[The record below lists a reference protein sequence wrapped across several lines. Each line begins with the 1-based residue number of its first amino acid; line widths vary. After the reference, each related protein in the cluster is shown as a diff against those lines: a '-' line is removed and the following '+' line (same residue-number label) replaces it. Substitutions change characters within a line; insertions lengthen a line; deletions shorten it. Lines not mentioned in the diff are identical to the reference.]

1 MTISADVAR
10 RATNRGTPGR
20 VGDVRRQN
28 LALIM
33 HRLDA
38 AGQMTRA
45 QLATETGLTKA
56 SVSSLVAD
64 LMSAGLLS
72 EVGLNRVGERGRP
85 GLGVALNTEAAA
97 LGMEINV
104 DYIAVGVLDFAGE
117 LHFHAVREQHNAGR
131 PPEEVLSSLQSLVDE
146 ALEQAG
152 GSGMKIHAGGLA
164 VPGLV
169 DPANGRVLRAPNIG
183 WRDVN
188 VALWA
193 EALVSGASFGT
204 AIFNEANT
212 SALAE
217 LWYGHGRDLDNYLYV
232 SGEVGIGGGVI
243 IDSELFEGP
252 GGNAG
257 EIGHVVVDPDG
268 PDCSCGGVGCLERY
282 AGQEAILAQA
292 GVEGGNTVERMG
304 ALRVSLESQ
313 DAAALAAVERAG
325 HHLGVATASTL
336 RMLNLDA
343 VVLGGHFAQLER
355 WIVPAFRGSVNRH
368 APALLAEDRILV
380 SKLGPT
386 AAVMGAAGS
395 RIRSVLQ
402 KPYEL
407 FS

>member
-1 MTISADVAR
+1 MTTSADAALR
-10 RATNRGTPGR
+10 TTNRGTPGR

-45 QLATETGLTKA
+45 QLAAGTGLTKA

-64 LMSAGLLS
+64 LMSAGLVS
-72 EVGLNRVGERGRP
+72 EVGLNRIGERGRP
-85 GLGVALNTEAAA
+85 GLGVALNTAAAA

-117 LHFHAVREQHNAGR
+117 LHFHAVREEHNAGR
-131 PPEEVLSSLQSLVDE
+131 PPAEVLSSLKVLADE
-146 ALEQAG
+146 ALEQASD
-152 GSGMKIHAGGLA
+152 SGMRVHAGGLA

-169 DPANGRVLRAPNIG
+169 DPANGRVQRAPNIG
-183 WRDVN
+183 WRDVD
-188 VALWA
+188 VAQWA
-193 EALVSGASFGT
+193 DALVPTASFGT
-204 AIFNEANT
+204 AVFNEANT

-217 LWYGHGRDLDNYLYV
+217 LWYGHGRNLDNYLFI

-243 IDSELFEGP
+243 IGSELFEGP

-257 EIGHVVVDPDG
+257 EIGHVVVDPNG
-268 PDCSCGGVGCLERY
+268 PECSCGGAGCLERY
-282 AGQEAILAQA
+282 AGQEAILGQA
-292 GVEGGNTVERMG
+292 GVAGNNTVERMT
-304 ALRVSLESQ
+304 ALVESLDNGES
-313 DAAALAAVERAG
+313 AAMAAVERAG

-355 WIVPAFRGSVNRH
+355 WIIPAFKSSVNRH
-368 APALLAEDRILV
+368 APTLLTEDRTLV
-380 SKLGPT
+380 SELGPR

-395 RIRSVLQ
+395 RVRSVLQ
-402 KPYEL
+402 QPYEL
-407 FS
+407 FG